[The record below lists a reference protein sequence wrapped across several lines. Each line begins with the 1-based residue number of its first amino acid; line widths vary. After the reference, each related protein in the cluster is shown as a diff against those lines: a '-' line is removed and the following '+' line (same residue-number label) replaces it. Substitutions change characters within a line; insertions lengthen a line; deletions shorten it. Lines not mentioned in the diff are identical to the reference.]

1 MIYVD
6 PQGMLTVAGG
16 KWTTYR
22 AMAEEGIDR
31 AVKEYNLRYVQ
42 YLSFSMIS
50 QLMICLRYDLTGQDR
65 GSQIE
70 KCVTENVRLIGSDQW
85 GRNMFI
91 GLIQRVRY
99 FGLPLYSCSILT
111 LISTSM
117 DLTMR

>member
-31 AVKEYNLRYVQ
+31 AVKEFNLRCVE
-42 YLSFSMIS
+42 YLPCSIIPEFIVF
-50 QLMICLRYDLTGQDR
+50 RYDLAGKDR
-65 GSQIE
+65 GSQID
-70 KCVTENVRLIGSDQW
+70 KCVTENVRLIGSDHW

-91 GLIQRVRY
+91 GLIQRVRHCDFSLFY
-99 FGLPLYSCSILT
+99 VQL
-111 LISTSM
+111 
-117 DLTMR
+117 